1 MVILKLAYRNLKGAG
16 IRTWLNVFV
25 LSLAFLSIIYLKGL
39 YNGMQDQSIRISEDT
54 DMGSGQYWCAIYD
67 PYDPLS
73 LPDAH
78 ETIPEVFNPLI
89 SSGVITPVMFY
100 QGAIYPDNRLKN
112 IILRGVDP
120 NQQVMNIPTSE
131 LRVESNEYLPIMLG
145 HRMAK
150 SINVKAGDIFTLQWR
165 DGNGAYD
172 ARDARVVAVMTTTNS
187 TIDIGNVWVDLALL
201 QDITRLENE
210 ATLLIIDKSY
220 SGELPE
226 SEWEYHSLF
235 ALTKDIRDMVEMK
248 SIGGSIMYGV
258 LMALALLAVFDTQ
271 VLSIW
276 RRRREMGTLMALG
289 MTRMTLIKLF
299 TLEGGMHGFFA
310 VVLATIYGAPL
321 LYLNSVKGL
330 TMPMDV
336 DNFGMVLPQTLFP
349 EYSVGLIL
357 GTIIIVLITVT
368 ITSFIPVRKLAKLK
382 PTDALRGKMS

>member
-25 LSLAFLSIIYLKGL
+25 LSLAFLSIIYLKGM

-54 DMGSGQYWCAIYD
+54 DLGSGQYWCEVYD
-67 PYDPLS
+67 PYNPLS

-78 ETIPEVFNPLI
+78 SIIPEVFDPLI
-89 SSGVITPVMFY
+89 NAGVMTPVMLY

-112 IILRGVDP
+112 VMLRGVDP
-120 NQQVMNIPTSE
+120 KQSVMNIPTSE
-131 LRVESNEYLPIMLG
+131 LTVESNGFLPIMLG

-150 SINVKAGDIFTLQWR
+150 SINATAGDVFTLQWR

-172 ARDARVVAVMTTTNS
+172 ARDAQVVHVMSTQNA
-187 TIDIGNVWVDLALL
+187 TIDIGSVYANLALL

-210 ATLLIIDKSY
+210 ATMLVVDKHY

-226 SEWEYHSLF
+226 STWKYQSLF
-235 ALTKDIRDMVEMK
+235 ALTKSIREMVEMK
-248 SIGGSIMYGV
+248 SAGGSIMYGV

-276 RRRREMGTLMALG
+276 RRRQEMGTLMALG
-289 MTRMTLIKLF
+289 MTRVTLIKLF

-310 VVLATIYGAPL
+310 VVLATLYGGPL
-321 LYLNSVKGL
+321 LYLNAIKGL
-330 TMPMDV
+330 SIPMDM
-336 DNFGMVLPQTLFP
+336 DNFGIVLPQTLFP
-349 EYSVGLIL
+349 AYSFGLIV

>member
-25 LSLAFLSIIYLKGL
+25 LSLAFLSIIYLKGM

-54 DMGSGQYWCAIYD
+54 NYGSGHFWCEVYD

-78 ETIPEVFNPLI
+78 GKIPEVFNPLI
-89 SSGVITPVMFY
+89 SNGTITPVMLY
-100 QGAIYPDNRLKN
+100 QGAIYPDNRMKN

-120 NQQVMNIPTSE
+120 AQTVMNISTSE
-131 LRVESNEYLPIMLG
+131 LSVEPNGYLPIMLG
-145 HRMAK
+145 QRMAK
-150 SINVKAGDIFTLQWR
+150 SINVKQGDVFTMQWR

-172 ARDARVVAVMTTTNS
+172 ARDAQVVHIMQTENS
-187 TIDIGNVWVDLALL
+187 TIDIGNIWVDLALL

-210 ATLLIIDKSY
+210 ATMLVIDKSY
-220 SGELPE
+220 AGELPE
-226 SEWEYHSLF
+226 SDWKYMSLF
-235 ALTKDIRDMVEMK
+235 ALTKDIREMVEMK
-248 SIGGSIMYGV
+248 SSGGSIMYGV

-289 MTRMTLIKLF
+289 MTRVTLIKLF
-299 TLEGGMHGFFA
+299 TLEGGLHGFFA
-310 VVLATIYGAPL
+310 AVLATLYGGPL
-321 LYLNSVKGL
+321 LYLNNQNGF
-330 TMPMDV
+330 TMPIDV
-336 DNFGMVLPQTLFP
+336 DSFGMVLPQVLYP
-349 EYSVGLIL
+349 SYSLGLIL
-357 GTIIIVLITVT
+357 GTIVVVLITVT

>member
-25 LSLAFLSIIYLKGL
+25 LSLAFLSIIYLKGM

-54 DMGSGQYWCAIYD
+54 DLGSGQYWCEVYD

-78 ETIPEVFNPLI
+78 SIIPEVFDPLI
-89 SSGVITPVMFY
+89 NAGVMTPVMLY

-112 IILRGVDP
+112 VMLRGVDP
-120 NQQVMNIPTSE
+120 SQGVMNLPTAE
-131 LRVESNEYLPIMLG
+131 LVVESNGFLPIMLG

-150 SINVKAGDIFTLQWR
+150 SINVTVGDVFTLQWR
-165 DGNGAYD
+165 DGNGTYD
-172 ARDARVVAVMTTTNS
+172 ARDAQVVYVMSTQNA
-187 TIDIGNVWVDLALL
+187 TIDIGSVYVNLALL

-210 ATLLIIDKSY
+210 ATMLVVDKYY

-226 SEWEYHSLF
+226 STWKYQSLF
-235 ALTKDIRDMVEMK
+235 ALTKSIREMVEMK
-248 SIGGSIMYGV
+248 SAGGSIMYGV

-276 RRRREMGTLMALG
+276 RRRQEMGTLMALG
-289 MTRMTLIKLF
+289 MTRTTLIKLF
-299 TLEGGMHGFFA
+299 TLEGAMYGFFA
-310 VVLATIYGAPL
+310 AVLATLYGGPL
-321 LYLNSVKGL
+321 LYLNSIKGL
-330 TMPMDV
+330 TIPMDM
-336 DNFGMVLPQTLFP
+336 DNFGIVLPQTLFP
-349 EYSVGLIL
+349 AYSVGLIV